1 MFDPI
6 IFLYWGNVVN
16 EKALEIA
23 KELNVENFNASNEQT
38 EQFKE

>member
-6 IFLYWGNVVN
+6 IFLYWGNIVN
-16 EKALEIA
+16 EKALEIV